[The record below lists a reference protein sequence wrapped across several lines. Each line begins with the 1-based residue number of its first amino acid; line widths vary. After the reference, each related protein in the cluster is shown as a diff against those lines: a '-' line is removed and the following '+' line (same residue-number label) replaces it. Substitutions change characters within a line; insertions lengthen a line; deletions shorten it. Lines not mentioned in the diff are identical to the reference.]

1 MLRSPPAQEYARV
14 DDGRHYSVE
23 VRRDG
28 FLHLSEQVGEQPAAK
43 VRVSR
48 RFSTISLPPAVVADA
63 AIVPAVC
70 D

>member
-1 MLRSPPAQEYARV
+1 MPVWAMVAITR
-14 DDGRHYSVE
+14 VE
-23 VRRDG
+23 VRRG
-28 FLHLSEQVGEQPAAK
+28 FLHLSEQLSEQLAAK

-63 AIVPAVC
+63 AIVLAVC